1 MALPSTVLVHP
12 FRMKRPWSLGVIL
25 TPWPGCDRSPDP
37 YSRLT
42 SWNGTRQGGL
52 SEVDP
57 ERSETTRE
65 SDGMLSS
72 LFDWRTAFFLGLIT
86 LALGVVIVARPT
98 LSLTVIAVLLGVTMI
113 VSGIYHIV
121 RALDGRENERVWR
134 GIAGVLFILA
144 GLVLIRHLHLTIALI
159 GLFIGFTWVIQ
170 GVTSLMEGLSRGR
183 AGGERGWTVFFG
195 IISLIA
201 GIVVIS
207 APIASVAAL
216 TIFMGV
222 WFIVMGF
229 MEMLGSL
236 VFRRS
241 VAKRDTRRVSVPGQ
255 RAGAA
260 SEAASAEGQPES
272 RNVRG

>member
-1 MALPSTVLVHP
+1 M
-12 FRMKRPWSLGVIL
+12 
-25 TPWPGCDRSPDP
+25 
-37 YSRLT
+37 
-42 SWNGTRQGGL
+42 
-52 SEVDP
+52 DP

-72 LFDWRTAFFLGLIT
+72 LSGWRTAFFLGLIT

-98 LSLTVIAVLLGVTMI
+98 QSLTVIAVLLGVTMI

-170 GVTSLMEGLSRGR
+170 GVTSLMEGLARGR
-183 AGGERGWTVFFG
+183 AGRERGWTVFFG

-207 APIASVAAL
+207 APIVSVAAL

-222 WFIVMGF
+222 WFIVMGL
-229 MEMLGSL
+229 MEMFGSL
-236 VFRRS
+236 LFRRS
-241 VAKRDTRRVSVPGQ
+241 VTKRDTRHVSVPGQ
-255 RAGAA
+255 RADASSETAA
-260 SEAASAEGQPES
+260 AEDAAAKGRPES
-272 RNVRG
+272 RNIRG